1 MMMYLRSFMLHT
13 FRGRLAM
20 LYISVEFSILV
31 ISALALYYFL
41 SRQVYQQLDDAL
53 NHQAGS
59 LVRYLERSPLYMWP
73 EGLVKFSRQYNG
85 SLQLVAVTG
94 DPMFTKRDELMARQD
109 RHINRAFQQASR
121 GQEIAV
127 TSTSSLLGKDNI
139 RVLAKPIHRDNRV
152 VAVLLIARSTVEI
165 QGFFKQL
172 YWIGGSLGLLSIII
186 SACAGYI
193 MTVRSFRPLKE
204 INRTARAVA
213 SGDMSRR
220 LKSRAQD
227 EEINDLVVA
236 LNQMFQALEDSFVAQ
251 KHFTADAS
259 HELRIPLTILKGEME
274 VALRNPRSNEEYQHI
289 LKHNLSTIERMH
301 RIVDDLLMLARSD
314 AGQLELAQESID
326 LSLLLQE
333 IGQHHLILYSQKR
346 LNLDIDVE
354 DELEIIGD
362 EPALGRVMYNLLN
375 NAYKYAPEASTVTL
389 SARATGEQVFIQV
402 QDQGPG
408 IDLEHQQHLFNRFY
422 RSDDARDRN
431 NGGAGLGL
439 AICKRIIDAH
449 GGHIDVVSELGHGAS
464 FTIELPLSKANPAMQ
479 KRLSHM
485 LSQQASA

>member
-1 MMMYLRSFMLHT
+1 MYFRSLVLRT

-31 ISALALYYFL
+31 ISALLLYYFL
-41 SRQVYQQLDDAL
+41 SRQVYQQLDDTL
-53 NHQAGS
+53 NHQAGT
-59 LVRYLERSPLYMWP
+59 LVRYLELTPLYMWP
-73 EGLVKFSRQYNG
+73 QGLMKFSRKYDG
-85 SLQLVAVTG
+85 SLQLVATTG
-94 DPMFTKRDELMARQD
+94 DPMFTKNDALMARED
-109 RHINRAFQQASR
+109 HHINRAFQQASR

-139 RVLAKPIHRDNRV
+139 RVLAKPIHRDDRV
-152 VAVLLIARSTVEI
+152 VAVLLIAHSTVQI
-165 QGFFKQL
+165 QGFFTQL
-172 YWIGGSLGLLSIII
+172 YWIGGIFGLLSIII
-186 SACAGYI
+186 SAYAGYT
-193 MTVRSFRPLKE
+193 MTVRSFRPLVE

-213 SGDMSRR
+213 AGDMSRR

-227 EEINDLVVA
+227 EEISDLVVA

-274 VALRNPRSNEEYQHI
+274 VALRNPRSNEEYEHI
-289 LKHNLSTIERMH
+289 LRQNLSTIERMH

-314 AGQLELAQESID
+314 AGQLELEQETID

-333 IGQHHLILYSQKR
+333 IGQHHLILYSQKG
-346 LNLDIDVE
+346 LHLEIDVE
-354 DELEIIGD
+354 DDLEMIGD
-362 EPALGRVMYNLLN
+362 ESALERVMYNLLN
-375 NAYKYAPEASTVTL
+375 NAYKYAPEGTTITL
-389 SARATGEQVFIQV
+389 SAQASGEHIHVQV

-422 RSDDARDRN
+422 RSDDARDRK

-449 GGHIDVVSELGHGAS
+449 GGHIDVTSELGHGAT
-464 FTIELPLSKANPAMQ
+464 FTIELPLSKANPALQ
-479 KRLSHM
+479 RRLSEL
-485 LSQQASA
+485 LSNQQKS